1 MLQDG
6 ILVLALVVDAFLACF
21 AYGVEEIEI
30 PLGSACLM
38 GAIGTGVLLLS
49 MLATAPLR
57 QVLPPRLTTVA
68 GSAILFGIG
77 LLSAFQNSLKAFLS
91 KKRNARGRMRFHW
104 AGISFAITVYLD
116 ETQADADHSKRL
128 SLREAAM
135 LGCVLSLDSLA
146 IGFGSGLGQH
156 NYLFLGLFSLLLHP
170 LAILLAYRL
179 GKGAAGKLP
188 AGCGA
193 AGGILLMVLAIS
205 KLC

>member
-38 GAIGTGVLLLS
+38 GAIGTGVLILS
-49 MLATAPLR
+49 MLVTAPLR

-156 NYLFLGLFSLLLHP
+156 NYLFLGLFSLFLHP
-170 LAILLAYRL
+170 VAILLA
-179 GKGAAGKLP
+179 
-188 AGCGA
+188 
-193 AGGILLMVLAIS
+193 
-205 KLC
+205 